1 MERSHFNRKNQN
13 RFVIALAIILSLLFI
28 WMIRNFVLTIILA
41 MITAGLFDSSYRK
54 LLSLFKG
61 NKSIASGLTVL
72 LITLLIVVPLGF
84 FVTLVVEQANE
95 ISKDIVP
102 KIQQELEN
110 NDGQIQMPE
119 WVPYKEYITQ
129 NQNEIVKKI
138 NEASGKLGDL
148 VINGVA
154 NFTQGALGMFIKL
167 FVFLYTLFFLL
178 MGSRGLIDKVRHFV
192 PIDDEDFDEMMTHGL
207 SVTRATLKG
216 ALLIGILQG
225 SLVGL
230 MFYILGIKGAAFWG
244 AVSIVLSII
253 PSIGSGVIWIPAVII
268 LFIQGETTSAIIL
281 LVWGAVVVGLI
292 DNFLRPRL
300 IGRDAK
306 MSDVMILLS
315 TLGGLSFFG
324 IAGFILG
331 PVLAGLVQT
340 IWNIYDERIIKNGI
354 SN

>member
-1 MERSHFNRKNQN
+1 MEGSHFNKKIQN
-13 RFVIALAIILSLLFI
+13 GFVIALAVILTILFL
-28 WMIRNFVLTIILA
+28 WMIRSFLLTILLA
-41 MITAGLFDSSYRK
+41 MITAGLFHGAYK
-54 LLSLFKG
+54 KFLSLLKG
-61 NKSIASGLTVL
+61 KKALASGLTVL
-72 LITLLIVVPLGF
+72 LITLLIVVPLGLF
-84 FVTLVVEQANE
+84 ITVVVEQANE
-95 ISKDIVP
+95 ITSDIVP
-102 KIQQELEN
+102 KIQEELEN
-110 NDGQIQMPE
+110 DQGKFIVPE
-119 WVPYKEYITQ
+119 WVPYRDYVVQ
-129 NQNEIVKKI
+129 NQNDIVKKI

-154 NFTQGALGMFIKL
+154 NFTQGALGMFLKL

-178 MGSRGLIDKVRHFV
+178 MSSREVIEKVRHFV
-192 PIDDEDFDEMMTHGL
+192 PIDNEDFDEMLTHGL

-216 ALLIGILQG
+216 ALLIGALQG

-230 MFYILGIKGAAFWG
+230 MFLILGIQGAAFWG

-253 PSIGSGVIWIPAVII
+253 PSIGSGVVWIPAVII
-268 LFIQGETTSAIIL
+268 LFAQGETTSAIIL

-315 TLGGLSFFG
+315 TLGGLTFFG
-324 IAGFILG
+324 ITGFILG

-340 IWNIYDERIIKNGI
+340 IWNIYDERVIQNGVQ
-354 SN
+354 N